1 MNIFYKF
8 LNLICK
14 YFTIFCKFLSIFYK
28 PVDVSY
34 KFLAIFF
41 MFLTIYKYKP
51 LKVLN
56 VFYKFLSV
64 FYKFLNV
71 FCKFALNKQTN
82 SVYKFAVDFLPF
94 LKEIYRKIVIVAKV
108 RLVSDPPKVSLQF
121 GANIDFASISEGNDV
136 YFDCK
141 IRSNPKIY
149 KVEWHKNV
157 SKI

>member
-8 LNLICK
+8 PNLICK

-28 PVDVSY
+28 PVDFSY
-34 KFLAIFF
+34 KFLAIFLSLSTSIRLLK
-41 MFLTIYKYKP
+41 FLTSST
-51 LKVLN
+51 
-56 VFYKFLSV
+56 YKFLSV

-71 FCKFALNKQTN
+71 FWKFALNKQTN